1 MPTKIEARQL
11 TADHIGYGIQFGHD
25 AGLTITDMG
34 PGYEGNVKIGLR
46 GRRSGNFV
54 TEVHP
59 SHIVTITGKES

>member
-1 MPTKIEARQL
+1 MSTQIEARWL
-11 TADHIGYGIQFGHD
+11 NTDHVGYGIQFGHD
-25 AGLTITDMG
+25 AGLTITNIG

-59 SHIVTITGKES
+59 THIVIITGKPS

>member
-11 TADHIGYGIQFGHD
+11 TTAHIGYGIQFGHD
-25 AGLTITDMG
+25 AGLTITDIG

-46 GRRSGNFV
+46 GPRSGNFV

-59 SHIVTITGKES
+59 THLLTITQKES